1 MDRTNR
7 LLAVTLVVATLAACS
22 SQAEAPVVADVWARS
37 NPNGMGAA
45 YLTITLPAD
54 DLLVGATVDAAVA
67 ARVEVHEVV
76 DDAGR
81 MLMREVDGGIPLPA
95 GSAIELR
102 PGGYHLMLLDMPAM
116 LPVGST
122 FALTLVFATSPALT
136 VSAEVRE
143 GAASGMDGHG
153 MDQGPMQ
160 HDTMDHGT
168 SSHGSGPGMSGSH
181 GG

>member
-1 MDRTNR
+1 MDRTIR

-22 SQAEAPVVADVWARS
+22 SQADAPVVADVWARS

-45 YLTITLPAD
+45 YLTITLPTD

-81 MLMREVDGGIPLPA
+81 MLMRRIDGGIPLPG

-122 FALTLVFATSPALT
+122 FLLTLEFATAPSLT
-136 VSAEVRE
+136 VSVEVRE
-143 GAASGMDGHG
+143 GAATGMDGHG
-153 MDQGPMQ
+153 MDQGSMP
-160 HDTMDHGT
+160 HGTMDHGT
-168 SSHGSGPGMSGSH
+168 SGPGSRPGVSGSH